1 MLKSLTRVQR
11 QFVDNVLL
19 RLRDNIYVPMEDL
32 KAALKLID
40 LDLKRRNPK
49 LWALQHDPKNNIMHP
64 EETCELCVEDKFN
77 PNDLYAPNQ
86 TK

>member
-1 MLKSLTRVQR
+1 MLKSLTVVQR
-11 QFVDNVLL
+11 RFVDNVAL
-19 RLRDNIYVPMEDL
+19 RLRDDIYVPIEDL

-49 LWALQHDPKNNIMHP
+49 LWALQHDPTNNIMHP

-77 PNDLYAPNQ
+77 PKDLYAKNQ